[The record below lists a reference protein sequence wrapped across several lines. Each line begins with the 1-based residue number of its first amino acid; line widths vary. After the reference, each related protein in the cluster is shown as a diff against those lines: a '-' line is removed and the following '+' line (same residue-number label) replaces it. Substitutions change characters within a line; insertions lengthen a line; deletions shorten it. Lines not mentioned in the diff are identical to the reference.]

1 MNHRLVQYNPEMEG
15 FEAFQ
20 AGPLQA
26 VVQTSA
32 SKVGVFND
40 GQLLELAAEVLE
52 GHSEEALNRALDRLI
67 DLACRVLARPH
78 HPALAQALRGTLRG
92 IAQHVLPFAGRMLG
106 GHMGADLVTTGR
118 DDVARPRGPL
128 IARSTRLFGLELEGL
143 SPEDKE
149 FELAKSF
156 VRLAAEAVRRATLQ
170 PHAAAP
176 QTLALRAV
184 AQAARHEAPGLF
196 PARDFTPNPTGE
208 RLGVRDFTPAH
219 VSKEPTM
226 HDIDRTQMEY
236 SNEFAGFQG
245 EQFEFGESE
254 WSPEAGETFNE
265 AEEMELATELLSVSN
280 EGELDRFLGDLLS
293 RATKA
298 VGSFVR
304 SPIGQAVGGVL
315 KGVAKKALP
324 LAGGA
329 VGAYFGGPLG
339 AKIGSGLANAAGN
352 ALGLEGEMAGEDR
365 EFEGAKQFVRLAAQ
379 TAATAASAP
388 QGSDP
393 RAVAQQAA
401 MAAAKQLAPGLLSG
415 NASRNGALPS
425 PAAQQ
430 YATAIGARSGRWLR
444 RGNKIVLY
452 GA

>member
-1 MNHRLVQYNPEMEG
+1 MNQRLVQYNPELEG
-15 FEAFQ
+15 VSAFQ
-20 AGPLQA
+20 AGPLAA
-26 VVQTSA
+26 VA
-32 SKVGVFND
+32 PGRGNNAGVFNE

-52 GHSEEALNRALDRLI
+52 GHSPAALNQTLGRLI
-67 DLACRVLARPH
+67 RLASRGLATGLSPAV
-78 HPALAQALRGTLRG
+78 ALALQCSLRDIAQQALP
-92 IAQHVLPFAGRMLG
+92 LPGRVQLG
-106 GHMGADLVTTGR
+106 GSADPA
-118 DDVARPRGPL
+118 DPAANHAAAPSAAHSVAR
-128 IARSTRLFGLELEGL
+128 ATRLFGLELEGL

-149 FELAKSF
+149 FELAKSL
-156 VRLAAEAVRRATLQ
+156 VRLVGDAVRHATRL
-170 PHAAAP
+170 PPMASP
-176 QTLALRAV
+176 LRLAMRAV
-184 AQAARHEAPGLF
+184 AQAARHVAPGLL
-196 PARDFTPNPTGE
+196 PGRDLNVQQPLDPSVE
-208 RLGVRDFTPAH
+208 PLSVRDFTATH
-219 VSKEPTM
+219 DSQEPTM

-236 SNEFAGFQG
+236 SNE
-245 EQFEFGESE
+245 QFEFGEGE
-254 WSPEAGETFNE
+254 WSGEAGGSFSE

-280 EGELDRFLGDLLS
+280 EGELDRFLGDLVS

-324 LAGGA
+324 MAGSAIG
-329 VGAYFGGPLG
+329 GYFGGPLG

-379 TAATAASAP
+379 TAAQAATAP
-388 QGSDP
+388 QGADP

-401 MAAAKQLAPGLLSG
+401 TAAARQHAPGLLAG
-415 NASRNGALPS
+415 GGMGGGA
-425 PAAQQ
+425 PAA
-430 YATAIGARSGRWLR
+430 AGHAPAAGGGVRSGRWLR

>member
-1 MNHRLVQYNPEMEG
+1 MNHRLVQYSPETEG

-20 AGPLQA
+20 AGPLEA
-26 VVQTSA
+26 VARGSA
-32 SKVGVFND
+32 SNAGVFNE

-52 GHSEEALNRALDRLI
+52 GRSEEALDRTLGKLIDRAARALGRTLNPTV
-67 DLACRVLARPH
+67 AGVLND
-78 HPALAQALRGTLRG
+78 TLRHV
-92 IAQHVLPFAGRMLG
+92 AQHALPFAGGALG
-106 GHMGADLVTTGR
+106 ARTSAAVAAPGNSDIAMPAGQTTSR
-118 DDVARPRGPL
+118 A
-128 IARSTRLFGLELEGL
+128 TRLFGLELEGL

-149 FELAKSF
+149 FELAKGF
-156 VRLAAEAVRRATLQ
+156 VRLAGDSVR
-170 PHAAAP
+170 HAALLPGAASP
-176 QTLALRAV
+176 QAAALRAV
-184 AQAARHEAPGLF
+184 AQAARHAAPGLVLDL
-196 PARDFTPNPTGE
+196 ARNSTGE
-208 RLGVRDFTPAH
+208 RPRVRDFTAAH
-219 VSKEPTM
+219 DSKEPTM

-236 SNEFAGFQG
+236 SNEFSGFQG
-245 EQFEFGESE
+245 EQFEFGENE
-254 WSPEAGETFNE
+254 WSPEAGGTFSE

-280 EGELDRFLGDLLS
+280 EGELDRFLGNLLS

-329 VGAYFGGPLG
+329 IGAYFGGPLG
-339 AKIGSGLANAAGN
+339 AKIGSGLANAAGD

-379 TAATAASAP
+379 TAGAAASAP

-393 RAVAQQAA
+393 HAVAQQAA
-401 MAAAKQLAPGLLSG
+401 MAAARQLAPGLLSG
-415 NASRNGALPS
+415 NGAAPS
-425 PAAQQ
+425 GVQRPGAA
-430 YATAIGARSGRWLR
+430 AGARSGRWLR